1 MSRFDLSLPARHDI
15 RAQIAAISLDNIAN
29 IAKEAFDKTSI
40 IPLWFGEGD
49 LPTPAFIGEA
59 ALAGIR
65 AGHTFYS
72 HQNGIPPLRETLAAY
87 HNRLLGTALDPDR
100 ITVTSGGMPAIMLAI
115 EMLVDAG
122 DNVIVIDP
130 VWPNIGGIVEI
141 VGGQVRSVRLDYGPD
156 GWSLDIDK
164 VRAACD
170 SRTKAI
176 FFASP
181 GNPTGAMIPLD
192 VQTRLLE
199 LGRELGV
206 WLIADEVYHRLVFGQ
221 PVAPSLLTVAD
232 PEDRLLIVNS
242 FSKSWAMTGWRLGWL
257 VHPPSVAARLAVIT
271 QYVTSGTTTFLQD
284 AAIAAIEQGEP
295 FVAEMNRYCE
305 QGMRIVCDALDTM
318 PRVRMASRPPG
329 GMYAFFEVE
338 GMPDSK
344 AGCLEIL
351 RNTSVG
357 LAPGS
362 FFGPGSESFYRL
374 CFCRSPEALV
384 TAMEKLRPSLG

>member
-1 MSRFDLSLPARHDI
+1 MSRFDRTLPASHDI

-72 HQNGIPPLRETLAAY
+72 HQNGIPPLRDTLATY
-87 HNRLLGTALDPDR
+87 HNRLLGTALDADR

-141 VGGQVRSVRLDYGPD
+141 VGGEVRSVRLDYGPG

-170 SRTKAI
+170 GRTKAI

-192 VQTRLLE
+192 VQIRLLE

-284 AAIAAIEQGEP
+284 AAIAAIEQGEG
-295 FVAEMNRYCE
+295 FVADMNRYCE

-329 GMYAFFEVE
+329 GMYAFFEID
-338 GMPDSK
+338 GIPDSK

-351 RNTSVG
+351 RSTSVG

-362 FFGPGSESFYRL
+362 FFGPGSQSFYRL
-374 CFCRSPEALV
+374 CFCRSPEALA
-384 TAMEKLRPSLG
+384 TAMEKLRPSLS